1 MFLFH
6 CFNCCFVT
14 SKRSLP
20 ENVHVL
26 YCHVKLVFLLTLL
39 CVWIMGWFALTDEE
53 EEDGAPGTSL
63 PRPLQPAST
72 ASGVWRMFVSVPAG
86 VLSLSVV
93 LAVTE
98 P

>member
-1 MFLFH
+1 
-6 CFNCCFVT
+6 
-14 SKRSLP
+14 
-20 ENVHVL
+20 
-26 YCHVKLVFLLTLL
+26 
-39 CVWIMGWFALTDEE
+39 MGWFALTDEE

-72 ASGVWRMFVSVPAG
+72 ASGVWRMFVSVTAG
-86 VLSLSVV
+86 ILSVSVV